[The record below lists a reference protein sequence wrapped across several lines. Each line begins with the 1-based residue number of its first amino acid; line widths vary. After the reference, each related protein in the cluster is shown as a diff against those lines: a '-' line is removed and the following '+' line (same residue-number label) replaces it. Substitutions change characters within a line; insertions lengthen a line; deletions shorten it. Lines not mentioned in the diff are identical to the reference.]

1 MKLGKMEIFR
11 ISTTLDRPSPMLKS
25 SISKLLK
32 FGTKSIGIKSEVPL
46 VVV

>member
-1 MKLGKMEIFR
+1 MQLGKEKFR

-32 FGTKSIGIKSEVPL
+32 IGTESIGINSEVPP